1 MKMLRSIKYR
11 SMLLILAFV
20 LALVPSAVQA
30 KSIDPAMDPAVLLE
44 NTRIIESI
52 ALGSHSTV
60 PDDGLTVVR
69 DKKEKAGI
77 TPQWASGGVG
87 HTHQFLTARALEIL
101 KADKGQATAD
111 LLYAYG
117 STILQYSDWPDTY
130 ETDLFTFGGHFY
142 DPATGRNYL
151 NQTSPTALSRFKDHA
166 VKAKSYY
173 LKNRTA
179 SMQELGKAL
188 HYLEDAATP
197 HHSANKTALNSNHT
211 QYEDWV
217 DTVDSLYTVSNGS
230 LYTYLVPRNVSK
242 DFSTYC
248 TSVLVDTATFS
259 KARISQATSSDP
271 AQWAL
276 SADAT
281 LKRSQDIMAAFLYNF
296 LRSVGAAN

>member
-1 MKMLRSIKYR
+1 MLKSFKIRSL
-11 SMLLILAFV
+11 LLILVFV
-20 LALVPSAVQA
+20 LALVPSGVYA
-30 KSIDPAMDPAVLLE
+30 KSIEPLVDPAVLLD
-44 NTRIIESI
+44 NTRLIESI
-52 ALGSHSTV
+52 ALGSHATV
-60 PDDGLTVVR
+60 PDDGLTVIR
-69 DKKEKAGI
+69 EKKEKAGI

-87 HTHQFLTARALEIL
+87 HTHQYLTAKALEVL

-117 STILQYSDWPDTY
+117 STLLQYSDWPDTY

-166 VKAKSYY
+166 AKAKSYY
-173 LKNRTA
+173 AKNRTA

-217 DTVDSLYTVSNGS
+217 DTVDNLYFISTGS
-230 LYTYLVPRNVSK
+230 LYSYLVPRNVSR
-242 DFSTYC
+242 DFPTYC

-259 KARISQATSSDP
+259 KARIAQATSSDP
-271 AQWAL
+271 TQWAK
-276 SADAT
+276 SADET

-296 LRSVGAAN
+296 LRSVGATS